1 MKPIKTLVLL
11 ADDGSARL
19 FENLGVGKGLTELED
34 FAASMVVGEEVEY
47 ADRPGRM
54 NAAPGMGL
62 HAFDTAEAEHDQAQE
77 AFVKA
82 VLAETDARFT
92 EGGYDR
98 FVMVAAPSTLGALR
112 AELPAALKEALVL
125 DVAKDYLKLKPAEV
139 VNRLADQIVL

>member
-11 ADDGSARL
+11 ANDGSARM
-19 FENLGVGKGLTELED
+19 FENTGVGAGLIELED
-34 FAASMVVGEEVEY
+34 LSADMVVGDEVEY

-77 AFVKA
+77 AFVKT
-82 VLAETDARFT
+82 VLAETEARFT

-98 FVMVAAPSTLGALR
+98 LVIAAAPSTLGVMR
-112 AELPAALKEALVL
+112 AEMPDTLQAVL
-125 DVAKDYLKLKPAEV
+125 AVDIDKDYLKLKPAEV
-139 VNRLADQIVL
+139 VKRLADHIVL